1 MEPTL
6 FSNEEENES
15 YEIEAIVDDR
25 MKNKIRYF
33 LVKWAGFEDEDEMTW
48 EPEEHL
54 ESCRDLIDKY
64 YEMKQRAAEI
74 EPDPIPSHL
83 VDAPLQSNTGPP
95 EDEELV
101 EIELTTDS
109 VPSSNPS
116 SPTKNRRTVT
126 STDTDSASASPK
138 KIREKKRVVTH
149 LQYQKNAFN
158 ESSDAG
164 VIPPSDNSDAEPV
177 VKKKKVKQVQKKTS
191 STKTPT
197 KQKSTKRL
205 SDSKD
210 VYRKIVGVTLNE
222 HTVQFEVVRN
232 DGKVRTLTKQ
242 EMQENHKK
250 LYLQF
255 LEQFVSQD

>member
-6 FSNEEENES
+6 FSNEEENEN

-74 EPDPIPSHL
+74 EPDPIPPDP
-83 VDAPLQSNTGPP
+83 VETPLQSNTNLT

-101 EIELTTDS
+101 EIELTTDT
-109 VPSSNPS
+109 VPSSNQA
-116 SPTKNRRTVT
+116 SPTKKRHTVT

-138 KIREKKRVVTH
+138 KIREKKRVVTR
-149 LQYQKNAFN
+149 LQYQKNAFG
-158 ESSDAG
+158 ETSDAG
-164 VIPPSDNSDAEPV
+164 VIPPSDDSDAEPV
-177 VKKKKVKQVQKKTS
+177 IKKKKVKQVQKRTS

-197 KQKSTKRL
+197 KQKSAKRS

-210 VYRKIVGVTLNE
+210 VYRKIVGVTLKE
-222 HTVQFEVVRN
+222 HTVRFEVVRN

-255 LEQFVSQD
+255 LEQLVSQD